1 MGLDGDHLLKR
12 LHPVVR
18 PCGPEFPPRRKGT
31 LEGAGFEELIEM
43 ASQGQ
48 LASGRPVVAS
58 VAHELDQDRLDRLST
73 ACDALEAAGIE
84 RGAVLMEGRAFLMDV
99 PGREILREVVRED
112 AGTVESLAGVLRVL
126 GPDESGVAE
135 STTAP
140 APRTLRANP
149 AVPPGVLAQLER
161 AAPNER
167 PSRGV

>member
-18 PCGPEFPPRRKGT
+18 PCGPEFPPRRRST
-31 LEGAGFEELIEM
+31 FERAGFEQLIEM
-43 ASQGQ
+43 ASRGQ
-48 LASGRPVVAS
+48 LASGRPVGSS
-58 VAHELDQDRLDRLST
+58 VPHELDQNRLDRLST

-99 PGREILREVVRED
+99 SGREILREVGRED
-112 AGTVESLAGVLRVL
+112 AGTVESLAGVVRVL
-126 GPDESGVAE
+126 GPDESSAKD
-135 STTAP
+135 SP
-140 APRTLRANP
+140 PSQPPRTLRAHS

-161 AAPNER
+161 AALNER